1 MGARLSHTELLLFMY
16 CWHMGQKVK
25 QAGSWPHQEVLNSQ
39 KNWDRRNQAIHAK
52 QYIKMNWSSFLQPI
66 WEQNVSPSDAYH
78 SQKFTWELRQ
88 NQKSPMPSMCPS
100 NRQYEFCIQTGPE
113 LVRYT
118 KPKDKKVTENS
129 LPRILC
135 AFLWWLQKRVFHINV
150 RQTSQITE
158 KSRCMCIHYM
168 QALVLTR
175 HCLLSIFSILLQ
187 Q

>member
-1 MGARLSHTELLLFMY
+1 MY

-25 QAGSWPHQEVLNSQ
+25 QAGSWKHQEVLNSQ
-39 KNWDRRNQAIHAK
+39 KSWDWRNQAIHAK
-52 QYIKMNWSSFLQPI
+52 QYYQNELEFFFLQPI

-78 SQKFTWELRQ
+78 IQKLTWELRQ
-88 NQKSPMPSMCPS
+88 NHKPPMPSMCPS

-113 LVRYT
+113 LVRFA
-118 KPKDKKVTENS
+118 KPSDKKVTGNS

>member
-1 MGARLSHTELLLFMY
+1 MY

-25 QAGSWPHQEVLNSQ
+25 QAGSWKHQEVLNSQ
-39 KNWDRRNQAIHAK
+39 KNWDWRNQAIHAK
-52 QYIKMNWSSFLQPI
+52 QYYQNELEFFFLQPI

-78 SQKFTWELRQ
+78 IQKFTWELRQ
-88 NQKSPMPSMCPS
+88 NHKPPMPSMCPS

-113 LVRYT
+113 LVRFA
-118 KPKDKKVTENS
+118 KPSGKKVTGNS

-158 KSRCMCIHYM
+158 K
-168 QALVLTR
+168 TR
-175 HCLLSIFSILLQ
+175 RCLLSIFSILLQ